1 VRGNAEGERIAVEK
15 IIEKLKELGN
25 KIMEWWNRFTAK
37 QKTLIVAVVAVLII
51 ALVFIIYSL
60 HRPEYVLLRECE
72 TTKEASEVTELLD
85 GEGYHYQITDDGLTI
100 TILSEEL
107 GQANLLLGANNIQ
120 AASYGIDNVTDGSF
134 STTESD
140 KQKKHVV
147 YLEKQLENDFLTM
160 FTSIKR
166 ARVKLNIPEDDGTL
180 IAQEQESSAWVLLEL
195 RDEFSRESA
204 AYLARAIATA
214 LGNETTDNI
223 VILDSEGNMLFTGDE
238 NYSPS
243 GLANAHLSVKTE
255 AEKNMINNVRRVLL
269 GTNEFDN
276 VEVSPNL
283 VLDFSNQTSTEH
295 TYTPADGQTQ
305 GVLSHE
311 DLYNEENVSGVGG
324 VPGTDS
330 NDDTTTYVLED
341 NSNSRSSRNEQS
353 RDYLPNEKITTIETP
368 AGVINYGS
376 SSLAVSLIRYNVVR
390 EEDVDAQGLL
400 DGVSWEEY
408 KLVNN
413 ERERI
418 ELDETF
424 YNAAANATGI
434 PVNNITLVAYSENLF
449 FDAEGSR
456 ITATDVLQILLIIVI
471 LALLA
476 FVVLRSMRS
485 EKHEEEEEELT
496 VETLL
501 QSDVQLEEIS
511 SENESDEKKLVGKFV
526 EENPEAA
533 ANLLRNWLNEDWG

>member
-1 VRGNAEGERIAVEK
+1 MEK
-15 IIEKLKELGN
+15 ILEKLKELAN
-25 KIMEWWNRFTAK
+25 KILEWWNRFTAK
-37 QKTLIVAVVAVLII
+37 QKTLIVSVVAVLII
-51 ALVFIIYSL
+51 AIVVVVSMLLKPKYT
-60 HRPEYVLLRECE
+60 LLRECE
-72 TTKEASEVTELLD
+72 STKEASEVIDLLD
-85 GEGYHYQITDDGLTI
+85 GEGYTYQITDDGLRI
-100 TILSEEL
+100 SVLDSQI

-120 AASYGIDNVTDGSF
+120 AAEWGIDNVTDGSF

-140 KQKKHVV
+140 KQKKYVV
-147 YLEKQLENDFLTM
+147 YLQKELENNFVSM
-160 FTSIKR
+160 FTAIKR
-166 ARVKLNIPEDDGTL
+166 ASVMLNIPEDDGTL
-180 IAQEQESSAWVLLEL
+180 IAKEQESYATVVLEL
-195 RDEFSRESA
+195 KDEFSQENA
-204 AYLARAIATA
+204 AYLARAVATA
-214 LGNETTDNI
+214 LGNDTTNNI
-223 VILDSEGNMLFTGDE
+223 VIMDSDSNMLFTGDE
-238 NYSPS
+238 DLSAS
-243 GLANAHLSVKTE
+243 GMASTQLSVKSE
-255 AEKNMINNVRRVLL
+255 AEKNMINNVRRVIL

-311 DLYNEENVSGVGG
+311 DIFSAENISGGGG

-330 NDDTTTYVLED
+330 NDDDSTYVLED
-341 NSNSRSSRNEQS
+341 NANSSSTQSEES

-368 AGVINYGS
+368 SGVINYS
-376 SSLAVSLIRYNVVR
+376 ASSLAASLIRYSVIR

-408 KLVNN
+408 KLANN
-413 ERERI
+413 ERTRI
-418 ELDETF
+418 ELDDAF
-424 YNAAANATGI
+424 YEAVANATGI
-434 PVNNITLVAYSENLF
+434 STDNITLVAYTENLF
-449 FDAEGSR
+449 FDREGSA
-456 ITATDVLQILLIIVI
+456 ITATDILQIILIIVI

-476 FVVLRSMRS
+476 FVVLRSMRG
-485 EKHEEEEEELT
+485 EKHEEEEEELS

-501 QSDVQLEEIS
+501 QSNVQLEEIS

>member
-1 VRGNAEGERIAVEK
+1 MEK

-51 ALVFIIYSL
+51 ALVFVVSWITK
-60 HRPEYVLLRECE
+60 PQYVLLRECE
-72 TTKEASEVTELLD
+72 STKEASEVRDLLEAD
-85 GEGYHYQITDDGLTI
+85 GYHYQITDDGLTI
-100 TILSEEL
+100 SIIAEEL
-107 GQANLLLGANNIQ
+107 GRANLLLGANNIQ
-120 AASYGIDNVTDGSF
+120 AASYGIENVTDGSF

-147 YLEKQLENDFLTM
+147 YLEKRLENDFLTM
-160 FTSIKR
+160 FTAIKV
-166 ARVKLNIPEDDGTL
+166 ARVKLNIPENDGTL
-180 IAQEQESSAWVLLEL
+180 IAQEQESSASVILEL
-195 RDEFSRESA
+195 KDEFSQESA

-214 LGNETTDNI
+214 LGNDTTNNI
-223 VILDSEGNMLFTGDE
+223 VIMDSEGNMLFTGDE
-238 NYSPS
+238 NYSAS
-243 GLANAHLSVKTE
+243 GMANAQLSVKSE
-255 AEKNMINNVRRVLL
+255 AEKNMINSVRKVIL

-283 VLDFSNQTSTEH
+283 VLDFSNQTRTEH

-311 DLYNEENVSGVGG
+311 DIFSSENTSGVGG

-330 NDDTTTYVLED
+330 NDDDSTYVLED
-341 NSNSRSSRNEQS
+341 NANSSSTQSEES
-353 RDYLPNEKITTIETP
+353 RDYLPNETITTTETP
-368 AGVINYGS
+368 SGVINYGS
-376 SSLAVSLIRYNVVR
+376 SSLAASLIRYNVIR

-408 KLVNN
+408 KLANA
-413 ERERI
+413 ERTTI
-418 ELDETF
+418 ELDESF
-424 YNAAANATGI
+424 YAAVSNATGI
-434 PVNNITLVAYSENLF
+434 STDNITLIAYSENLF
-449 FDAEGSR
+449 FDAEGSP
-456 ITATDVLQILLIIVI
+456 ITAADVLQIILIIVI

-485 EKHEEEEEELT
+485 EKHEEEEEELS

-501 QSDVQLEEIS
+501 QSDVTLEEIS
-511 SENESDEKKLVGKFV
+511 SENETEEKRLVSKFV